1 MRRLVKLAP
10 FNSAKERRHTAVIVL
25 TMRCPASTASL
36 FLTRIY
42 LLIGQRSGTQI
53 KVSLFAMT
61 LLHFKMI
68 LRQSILAIMDIL
80 AQVNMPQTSS
90 SQSLISMVFTKP
102 RFVSVRARAFQYATK
117 TRMGQRIPG
126 LISHHHPG

>member
-1 MRRLVKLAP
+1 MRRLLKLAP
-10 FNSAKERRHTAVIVL
+10 VNPAKERRHAAVIVL
-25 TMRCPASTASL
+25 AMRCPASTASL
-36 FLTRIY
+36 ILTRIY

-68 LRQSILAIMDIL
+68 LRQSILAITDIL

-90 SQSLISMVFTKP
+90 SRSSISMVFTKP
-102 RFVSVRARAFQYATK
+102 RFVSVHARAFQFDRNNLCERNYSLP
-117 TRMGQRIPG
+117 Q
-126 LISHHHPG
+126 